1 MGEGKFSITS
11 KVTEQELMEWCL
23 SLRHSGYDPMLYF
36 GLHALANRWHIN
48 KLLYYVRLLEL

>member
-1 MGEGKFSITS
+1 MMVES
-11 KVTEQELMEWCL
+11 KIPERELMEWCL
-23 SLRHSGYDPMLYF
+23 SLRHSGYDPMLYL